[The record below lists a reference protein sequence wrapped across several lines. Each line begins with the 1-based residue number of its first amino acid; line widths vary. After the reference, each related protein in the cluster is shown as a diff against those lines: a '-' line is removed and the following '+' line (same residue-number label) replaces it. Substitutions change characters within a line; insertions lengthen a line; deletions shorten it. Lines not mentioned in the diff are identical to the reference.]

1 MEDRDIR
8 IMSTGRAPY
17 ETYGSRGEYL
27 VTTYAWDGNSCPG
40 MRNHLSDSAPA
51 GQAMSS
57 EDYHITP
64 LSPKD
69 RDRVVEFLRRT
80 FFRDEPLNI
89 DVQLLGE
96 DGKDRCAE
104 LENYSVECIN
114 EGKCLNHP
122 LRWAR
127 GLRRYSS
134 SANDG
139 EIEVQVSVGLAVHF
153 VYPVREKSHFE
164 RLHQGFLNFL
174 DQKSPRT
181 RKNPCWNPHCISQ
194 SSWMY
199 VEYMLEPSLHLA
211 EQLDVC
217 LSLAAFSSSGKLVA
231 VCLNGSNEPGHIP
244 EMEAKVV
251 NCTSPKFQ
259 KILNLLTR
267 VEKEVDV
274 FTRFPDVHKALEVR
288 ILAVEKAW
296 GGRGIGT
303 KLLDMSRQIAIE
315 NGFPM
320 FRVDCTSHYSARAVA
335 KLGLSCI
342 YTLQYKDHKNQ
353 DGFPVFNPAHPHN
366 EVKTYV
372 ERIQA

>member
-1 MEDRDIR
+1 
-8 IMSTGRAPY
+8 MSCISNSLLTP
-17 ETYGSRGEYL
+17 TLNPDNSLYL
-27 VTTYAWDGNSCPG
+27 FLISPQ
-40 MRNHLSDSAPA
+40 LSDSAPA
-51 GQAMSS
+51 GQVMSS

-64 LSPKD
+64 ISPKD
-69 RDRVVEFLRRT
+69 RDHVVEFLRRT

-114 EGKCLNHP
+114 EGKCYFL
-122 LRWAR
+122 
-127 GLRRYSS
+127 
-134 SANDG
+134 SANDR
-139 EIEVQVSVGLAVHF
+139 EIEVRVSVG
-153 VYPVREKSHFE
+153 
-164 RLHQGFLNFL
+164 
-174 DQKSPRT
+174 
-181 RKNPCWNPHCISQ
+181 
-194 SSWMY
+194 
-199 VEYMLEPSLHLA
+199 
-211 EQLDVC
+211 C
-217 LSLAAFSSSGKLVA
+217 LSLGAFSSSGKLVA

-251 NCTSPKFQ
+251 NCTNPKFQ

-303 KLLDMSRQIAIE
+303 KLLDMSRRIAIE

-342 YTLQYKDHKNQ
+342 YTLLYKDHKNQ